1 MINLPEEYE
10 KEMRSLLG
18 AEFEEYKKIY
28 EQPVRQGLRFNPY
41 KLTKPVWEEIMP
53 FEKEEIPWVE
63 NGYYIHGGEGN
74 PARHPYYFAGFVC
87 GSGRKGYGAGREI
100 TGKRFFAGK

>member
-63 NGYYIHGGEGN
+63 NGYYIHGGKEILQDIPIILQVFITFRS
-74 PARHPYYFAGFVC
+74 PAP
-87 GSGRKGYGAGREI
+87 
-100 TGKRFFAGK
+100 

>member
-28 EQPVRQGLRFNPY
+28 EQPADRDCVL
-41 KLTKPVWEEIMP
+41 
-53 FEKEEIPWVE
+53 IPT
-63 NGYYIHGGEGN
+63 
-74 PARHPYYFAGFVC
+74 
-87 GSGRKGYGAGREI
+87 S
-100 TGKRFFAGK
+100 